1 MARVQADAERVRG
14 AKRCPKREV
23 AMCAGWAEARVCI
36 YVRFNEECVCARRA
50 RVRVR
55 VCLCWCMCA
64 EPAGPPAYF
73 SGVLAWTSC
82 VCARVRYGFMV
93 LLSLVHE

>member
-1 MARVQADAERVRG
+1 M
-14 AKRCPKREV
+14 
-23 AMCAGWAEARVCI
+23 
-36 YVRFNEECVCARRA
+36 RRA

-93 LLSLVHE
+93 LLSLVHEQRQTPPRSPCSCTIILVTSRVRRPQVPL